1 MEVWSLI
8 LNILLWFGLYVIV
21 SLSLN
26 VEYGY
31 CGIPNFG
38 KALSVII
45 GAVVVGGIVTRILMV
60 AMGVHG
66 DIVVGS
72 SAVSGEIN
80 NIVQS
85 NPAYGIALF
94 VLCLLLAMI
103 IGTIVGAL
111 FILPSARLKEDYL
124 AITLLA
130 IAETFTMV
138 CYYNPAIVG
147 SYYGVSVPNLF
158 AFVPSSMRYS
168 FLVGVVLLLALL
180 VYVILN
186 RIVNTP
192 YGRLLKAVRENEDV
206 MKAYGRNVMVI
217 RIKTMALGSGIA
229 SIAGVLLTFYTL
241 RVQPDSFLN
250 YGRTF
255 WTFFPFLIILLGGA
269 GNNRGVVLGAF
280 IFATLWELVDFY
292 KGNIVSALHLPVEA
306 VWLEYILFGVLM
318 LLILFYK
325 PEGLIPEKPIMTE
338 PIKRKAKKLKS

>member
-1 MEVWSLI
+1 MEIWSLI
-8 LNILLWFGLYVIV
+8 TNILLWFGLYVIV

-38 KALSVII
+38 KALSVIV
-45 GAVVVGGIVTRILMV
+45 GAVVAGGLMTRILMV

-66 DIVVGS
+66 DIITGS
-72 SAVSGEIN
+72 SAVSGE
-80 NIVQS
+80 VTTLVKS
-85 NPAYGIALF
+85 NPLYGIVLFLVYIILAL
-94 VLCLLLAMI
+94 I
-103 IGTIVGAL
+103 IGAVVGAV

-138 CYYNPAIVG
+138 CYYNPVIVG

-158 AFVPSSMRYS
+158 AFIPASVRYQTI
-168 FLVGVVLLLALL
+168 VGIILITAFVVYIVLE
-180 VYVILN
+180 
-186 RIVNTP
+186 RIVESP
-192 YGRLLKAVRENEDV
+192 YGRLLRGVRENEDV
-206 MKAYGRNVMVI
+206 MKAYGRNVMNI

-229 SIAGVLLTFYTL
+229 AIAGVLLTFYTL
-241 RVQPDSFLN
+241 RVQPDSFMN

-269 GNNRGVVLGAF
+269 GNNRGVVLGSL

-292 KGNIVSALHLPVEA
+292 KDNIVSALHLPVEA

-325 PEGLIPEKPIMTE
+325 PEGLIPEKPIVTE
-338 PIKRKAKKLKS
+338 PIKRKKS